1 MNDSSS
7 EIFFRI
13 GPWMIVLNASV
24 GIEKKMNL
32 ISWFN

>member
-1 MNDSSS
+1 
-7 EIFFRI
+7 
-13 GPWMIVLNASV
+13 MIVLNASV